1 MGRLLQH
8 AVQFSSAMPFVNP
21 SRAPLSVVCLQGG
34 RFVSSE
40 TPVQNAV
47 FLTTGII
54 TECSLLSSAE
64 SWSPV
69 VGVPG
74 ASVQRIRLRP
84 FSAEYDRAAAFFG
97 NLLNTNK
104 SDDYGGP
111 FYDGGLTFVT
121 RKEGANKR
129 PSFLLPSLA
138 FLIFKIAAASM
149 SSSSQLL
156 ASSPTAGHS
165 RPPAVRAQK
174 HGKIDPQV
182 ILYPQSL
189 SFDDE
194 SRLQFGCVHDT
205 FTLTYPVP
213 IYDARKENHFTFRFH
228 DLRDIVKLPRFKN
241 GKKDPAPEKY
251 AATVGYTVGT
261 FVYSGSN
268 SRISGCPAITMNVM
282 FVIILGRSTKL
293 QQ

>member
-1 MGRLLQH
+1 
-8 AVQFSSAMPFVNP
+8 MPFVNP
-21 SRAPLSVVCLQGG
+21 SCAPLSVVCLQGG

-47 FLTTGII
+47 FLTTGVI

-74 ASVQRIRLRP
+74 ASVRRIRLRP

-97 NLLNTNK
+97 NFLNTNK

-129 PSFLLPSLA
+129 SSFLLTLLS
-138 FLIFKIAAASM
+138 FLIFKIAVASM
-149 SSSSQLL
+149 SSSSRLL
-156 ASSPTAGHS
+156 APSPTAGHS
-165 RPPAVRAQK
+165 RPPAARAQK
-174 HGKIDPQV
+174 YGQIDPRA

-194 SRLQFGCVHDT
+194 SRFPFGRVHDT
-205 FTLTYPVP
+205 LYFNLPSSD
-213 IYDARKENHFTFRFH
+213 IRCQEGESFH
-228 DLRDIVKLPRFKN
+228 LPF
-241 GKKDPAPEKY
+241 
-251 AATVGYTVGT
+251 
-261 FVYSGSN
+261 S
-268 SRISGCPAITMNVM
+268 
-282 FVIILGRSTKL
+282 
-293 QQ
+293 